1 MAGQKEDIRTTEKG
15 NVIVVNRGKKGTA
28 VINISK
34 SADFVNLPTGLPD
47 GRYKDVVY
55 GKEFRVVKGQL
66 KGIMAPLRTYI
77 LVKG

>member
-1 MAGQKEDIRTTEKG
+1 M
-15 NVIVVNRGKKGTA
+15 
-28 VINISK
+28 INISK